1 MSDGVQTAFVG
12 IGSNLDCPEA
22 QVARAVRE
30 LQCLLDS
37 ELLALSPA
45 YRSAALGPAGQ
56 ADYVNAVAM
65 LKTRLAP
72 HRLLDGLQAI
82 EHRHGR
88 VRGERWGP
96 RTLDLDL
103 LLYDE
108 QRIETA
114 RLQVPHPEM
123 HRRSFV
129 LIPLHDIAPDLVVPG
144 MGALSE
150 LIAPLAEG
158 GGLQRLAINIHG

>member
-1 MSDGVQTAFVG
+1 MSARMQTAFVG
-12 IGSNLDCPEA
+12 IGSNLDRPEA
-22 QVARAVRE
+22 HVARAARE
-30 LQCLLDS
+30 LQALPDSRLL
-37 ELLALSPA
+37 ERSPL

-65 LKTRLAP
+65 LETSLAP

-103 LLYDE
+103 LLYGE
-108 QRIETA
+108 QCIDTA

-129 LIPLHDIAPDLVVPG
+129 LIPLYDIAPDLVVPG
-144 MGALSE
+144 MGAVSDLIASLSE
-150 LIAPLAEG
+150 S
-158 GGLQRLAINIHG
+158 GLCRLVGTGRG